1 VQIDGGAVWV
11 VGDTGVL
18 RIDPGRNAAGRFVSI
33 TDATG
38 EAPHGAEVAGGSAWA
53 FMLDGRVRR
62 FDVISGRGAGML
74 RLRRPPGSTLFGG
87 HPGPLTMIG
96 TKRVAAVDPATGRLL
111 WQTTLEGDSRWWTA
125 ADGALW
131 MYVARQ
137 PVARDRLVELDA
149 RSGRRLGQVQLPESG
164 VIGMATV
171 GRDIW
176 VATPTGKI
184 VVVRR

>member
-1 VQIDGGAVWV
+1 
-11 VGDTGVL
+11 
-18 RIDPGRNAAGRFVSI
+18 VSI

-38 EAPHGAEVAGGSAWA
+38 EAPHGAAVAGGSAWA
-53 FMLDGRVRR
+53 FMLDGRLRR
-62 FDVISGRGAGML
+62 FDVLSGHSAGTL
-74 RLRRPPGSTLFGG
+74 RLRRPPGSALFGG

-149 RSGRRLGQVQLPESG
+149 RSGRRRGQAQLPESG

-171 GRDIW
+171 GREIW
-176 VATPTGKI
+176 VATPAGKI